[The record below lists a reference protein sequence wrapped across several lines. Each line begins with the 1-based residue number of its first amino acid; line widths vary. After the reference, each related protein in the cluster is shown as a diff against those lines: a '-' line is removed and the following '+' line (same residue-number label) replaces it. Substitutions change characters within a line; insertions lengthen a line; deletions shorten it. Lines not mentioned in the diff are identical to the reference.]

1 MKKLAAIISVMSLL
15 VFMVS
20 CFETA
25 QEWNVLF
32 SEDGDDWVA
41 NGDAEWKF
49 VNGELVGSLDNGAGF
64 VMTRNSYA
72 NFILELEFKPDSTIN
87 SGIFI
92 RCKENTISNVDCY
105 EINIWDLHP
114 NQDSR
119 TGAVVTRAK
128 PLKKIETLNKW
139 NTYKIKNYKDHL
151 QVWINDVK
159 LIDIKDN
166 DLTEGP
172 IALQAAESGKIL
184 FRNVLLTHLVDE

>member
-1 MKKLAAIISVMSLL
+1 MKKLAAIISVMILL
-15 VFMVS
+15 IFMVS

-64 VMTRNSYA
+64 VMTKNSYA

-184 FRNVLLTHLVDE
+184 FRNILLTHLVDE